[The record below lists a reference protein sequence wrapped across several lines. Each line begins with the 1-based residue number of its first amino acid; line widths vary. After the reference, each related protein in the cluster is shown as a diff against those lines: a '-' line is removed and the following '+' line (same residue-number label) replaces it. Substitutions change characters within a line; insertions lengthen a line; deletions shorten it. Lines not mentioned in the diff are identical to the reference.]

1 MQVSHSRVECYK
13 HCPYQYKLRYID
25 KLKTLPPED
34 ANNALIIGTALHEG
48 VEKDTETAIK
58 NYYRNYPIITDQ
70 QIEEAIKLEH
80 LIPQVKNLLPDTG
93 RYETKISTSDFI
105 GYIDFLMP
113 ATVFKRGVEVPNQFN
128 LVDFKYSNNKKN
140 YMESAQL
147 HLYKYFFEKNLLGM
161 FIRKLYFLFVP
172 KVQIK
177 PKKTET
183 QIEFRNRLKK
193 ELVKQQPELVEVEYN
208 PNKVIEFLLDVKQL
222 LEAQEYPKKPSY
234 LCNWC
239 EFKKYCEEGIDYM
252 LLPKNERRNIENI
265 SKRVVWIYGAP
276 FSGKTFF
283 ANQFPDPLMLN
294 TDGNIRFVDAPYISI
309 KDNVT
314 VEGRRTIR
322 TLAWQI
328 FKDTIAELEK
338 KENVFKTIVVDL
350 LEDMYEH
357 CRIYMYDQMGITHES
372 DDSFRAWDKVTTEF
386 LSTLKRLMNLN
397 YENIILLSHE
407 DSTKDITK
415 KSGDKITSIKPNI
428 REKIANKIAG
438 MVDIVARAIAENDVY
453 TLNFKQSEVVFG
465 GGRFAIT
472 ETAIPSEYE
481 AFIKLYDDAN
491 LNPVVGKTPKK
502 RRIKKTEEPEVTEP
516 VIEEPEVESEV
527 TDAEADLETEEV
539 IGEPTME
546 SEEPVEEPKPRTRTR
561 RTRRTE

>member
-25 KLKTLPPED
+25 KLKTLPPEE
-34 ANNALIIGTALHEG
+34 ANNALIIGTALHTG
-48 VEKDTETAIK
+48 IEKGTETAIRE
-58 NYYRNYPIITDQ
+58 YYHNYPIITDQ
-70 QIEEAIKLEH
+70 QVEEVIKLEH
-80 LIPQVKNLLPDTG
+80 VIPQVKDMLPDAG
-93 RYETKISTSDFI
+93 WHETKILTSDFI

-113 ATVFKRGVEVPNQFN
+113 ATVFKRGVEVPNQFD
-128 LVDFKYSNNKKN
+128 LIDFKYSNNKKN

-147 HLYKYFFEKNLLGM
+147 HLYKYFFEKNLPGM

-222 LEAQEYPKKPSY
+222 LEAKEYPQKPSY

-252 LLPKNERRNIENI
+252 LLPLNERRNIENI

-314 VEGRRTIR
+314 LEGRRTIR

-328 FKDTIAELEK
+328 FKDTIVELEK
-338 KENVFKTIVVDL
+338 KDNDFKTIVVDL

-397 YENIILLSHE
+397 YENIVLLSHE

-502 RRIKKTEEPEVTEP
+502 RRIKRIEEPEVTEP
-516 VIEEPEVESEV
+516 VI
-527 TDAEADLETEEV
+527 
-539 IGEPTME
+539 
-546 SEEPVEEPKPRTRTR
+546 EEPVEEPKPRTRTR
-561 RTRRTE
+561 RTRRAE